1 MRVKGLEV
9 LELELPE
16 EDLPKD
22 GLEMIEECPQA
33 DLCQRGVYICKKCLN
48 RKIKRRNG
56 FKYLQKL
63 RVIVGR
69 VNCSSEKLTDFT
81 F

>member
-1 MRVKGLEV
+1 VN
-9 LELELPE
+9 
-16 EDLPKD
+16 
-22 GLEMIEECPQA
+22 
-33 DLCQRGVYICKKCLN
+33 ICKKCLN